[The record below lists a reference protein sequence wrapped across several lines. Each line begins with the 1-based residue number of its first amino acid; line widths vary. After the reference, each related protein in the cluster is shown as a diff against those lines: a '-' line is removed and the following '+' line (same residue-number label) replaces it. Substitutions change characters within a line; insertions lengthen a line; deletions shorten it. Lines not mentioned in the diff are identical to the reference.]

1 MRAAG
6 GVLIGFSL
14 AQVLVQEGVLSA
26 REGSGVGR
34 QQFGIEPETS
44 SSVVTRGRG
53 ARDVSSG
60 WGNLTLPVSFVE
72 EIGKIVEGIEAK
84 MDGVGDKVFR
94 FGNSEQVRVYISCF

>member
-84 MDGVGDKVFR
+84 LDGVGDKIVR
-94 FGNSEQVRVYISCF
+94 FGNGEQVKVYISCF